1 MAAAGGD
8 DPAAAFAAAMDAAGP
23 FETRPSLAVAI
34 SGGAD
39 STCLMLLADAWAHR
53 RGGRI
58 VALTV
63 DHGLRA
69 GSAREAAAVGGFC
82 ARNGV
87 AHVVLPWTG
96 AKPASAIQARAR
108 EARYGLLEAWCAEA
122 GILHLLVGHHAD
134 DQDETVA
141 MRAARR
147 SGVLGLAGMAAVV
160 ERSQVR
166 VLRPLLGVR
175 GAALRTWLAARDV
188 AWIEDPSNRDPRF
201 LRARLRSAGAALPRM
216 VRHPDR
222 RASELALAEWFGT
235 HAAIH
240 PEGWVEFD
248 VAAFARLGADMS
260 ALVLRAA
267 AMAVSGAIHPPP
279 QRALA
284 RAAVWL
290 AAGGTGSRCFSGC
303 LLLRDAARAAIL
315 RDAGASRTQTI
326 ATGRREAQWDRR
338 FRVRLA
344 TPAASALSVAA
355 AAGAAPAAGRS
366 AARSAAR
373 YAERTL
379 PVVHGLDEG
388 PHRAQVVCGR
398 GSVAL
403 VSVPP
408 VEAIFRPP
416 RPLAGCAFAGSPAP
430 RMTATHAPFPCPP
443 VLETPFAGESA
454 PQ

>member
-1 MAAAGGD
+1 MAAAGED

-23 FETRPSLAVAI
+23 FEARPSLAVAI

-39 STCLMLLADAWAHR
+39 STCLMLLADAWAR
-53 RGGRI
+53 RRDGRI

-82 ARNGV
+82 AGNGV
-87 AHVVLPWTG
+87 AHVVLPWHG
-96 AKPASAIQARAR
+96 AKPATAIQARAR
-108 EARYGLLEAWCAEA
+108 EARYGLLESWCAEA
-122 GILHLLVGHHAD
+122 GILHLLLGHHAD

-160 ERSQVR
+160 ERSQMR
-166 VLRPLLGVR
+166 VLRPFLGVR
-175 GAALRTWLAARDV
+175 GVALRTWLAARGV
-188 AWIEDPSNRDPRF
+188 GWIEDPSNRDPRF
-201 LRARLRSAGAALPRM
+201 LRARLRSVGAAMPRV
-216 VRHPDR
+216 VRDPDR
-222 RASELALAEWFGT
+222 RASELALAEWFAA
-235 HAAIH
+235 HAAVH
-240 PEGWVEFD
+240 PEGWVAFD
-248 VAAFARLGADMS
+248 VAAFARLDMDMC
-260 ALVLRAA
+260 ALVLRATV
-267 AMAVSGAIHPPP
+267 MAVTGAIHPPP

-284 RAAVWL
+284 QAASWL
-290 AAGGTGSRCFSGC
+290 AVGGTGSRCFAGC
-303 LLLRDAARAAIL
+303 LILRDAARAAIL
-315 RDAGASRTQTI
+315 RDAGAARAQTI
-326 ATGRREAQWDRR
+326 AAGAREALWDRR

-344 TPAASALSVAA
+344 TPAPSALTVAA
-355 AAGAAPAAGRS
+355 AAGPAPAAGRS

-373 YAERTL
+373 YAERTH
-379 PVVHGLDEG
+379 PVVHGLDDG

-398 GSVAL
+398 GSTSL
-403 VSVPP
+403 VSVSP